1 MISTFSAYLLVTI
14 SPCFAALY
22 DYQSV
27 NAAAATAETPDI
39 REAADALMQLRR
51 STAAAVAVLAQN
63 PCVSR
68 ISTPHMNFRASI
80 SARGRNKIY
89 VSFAVEKYGGEARAD
104 AFATQAAFKLQELA
118 AQGMLWGPVSE
129 FSSGDRRRL
138 RDEIACDF
146 EGPEQQQPEKRQRTA
161 ASASAVDLTLSESE
175 TEIVDL
181 STEMD

>member
-39 REAADALMQLRR
+39 REAADALIQLRR
-51 STAAAVAVLAQN
+51 STGTLTAAAVAFPAQN
-63 PCVSR
+63 PYVSR
-68 ISTPHMNFRASI
+68 ISTPHLNFSASI

-89 VSFAVEKYGGEARAD
+89 VSFAVKKYGGEARAE
-104 AFATQAAFKLQELA
+104 AFAIQAAFKLQELA

-129 FSSGDRRRL
+129 FSSGDRIRL
-138 RDEIACDF
+138 RDEIA
-146 EGPEQQQPEKRQRTA
+146 GPQ
-161 ASASAVDLTLSESE
+161 DLSLSDSD